1 MRPPTPN
8 LYLRFT
14 LWIGATKITAGS
26 SNHSKPSSVGAIG
39 SSAATILG
47 GIITSDDQAKLD
59 KLDRHS
65 KSLVESPLTG
75 DHIDWQNGAVAQKD
89 RVEVQRV
96 ARVRMAQLRRDA
108 VLGFESQ
115 AVREGWGKKGIRSSV
130 KFK

>member
-1 MRPPTPN
+1 MAAIAN
-8 LYLRFT
+8 
-14 LWIGATKITAGS
+14 
-26 SNHSKPSSVGAIG
+26 VGAIG

-115 AVREGWGKKGIRSSV
+115 AVREGWGKKGGV
-130 KFK
+130 KWTYCKICLDREKCCADFCFLFSD